1 MEKQAV
7 KYSVLLTTYG
17 ARLEVLRTSQITVGE
32 EDMECG
38 LSIVVTPQEAPAIRD
53 VRVEIRKLHDPVT

>member
-7 KYSVLLTTYG
+7 KYSVLLTLYG
-17 ARLEVLRTSQITVGE
+17 KNLEVLRTSQQTV
-32 EDMECG
+32 DDANMACG
-38 LSIVVTPQEAPAIRD
+38 LAIVVTPQEAPAIRD

>member
-1 MEKQAV
+1 M
-7 KYSVLLTTYG
+7 KYSVLLTLYG
-17 ARLEVLRTSQITVGE
+17 KHLEVLRTSQVTVDD

-38 LSIVVTPQEAPAIRD
+38 LALVVTPQEAPAIRD